1 MFRSATES
9 SVTSV
14 CCPPRWLPA
23 SNGSI
28 VEQDNVKGEP
38 FADVERSL
46 HAVRTILA
54 A

>member
-1 MFRSATES
+1 
-9 SVTSV
+9 V
-14 CCPPRWLPA
+14 
-23 SNGSI
+23 